1 MVQGSFKAYK
11 PFANHD
17 QDVKPQSGNS
27 RILQSPNSGP
37 NPITTGGGIPYRPSL
52 LEAGFTQNL
61 TWVSEIIDLL
71 FKLIAIVYFCTIFGI
86 IPHKGYS
93 QGHLKLRKYDIG
105 KIQNGPQYP
114 YRTSKKTFLGF
125 CTHVPNNSEFLL
137 YLPIC

>member
-1 MVQGSFKAYK
+1 MIKMS
-11 PFANHD
+11 
-17 QDVKPQSGNS
+17 
-27 RILQSPNSGP
+27 SPNQETPEFSKAP
-37 NPITTGGGIPYRPSL
+37 TQDLTLSLLGGGIPYRPSL

-125 CTHVPNNSEFLL
+125 CTHVPNNSEFLV